1 MNAETLG
8 AQLAALPGARV
19 RAADHAAVGYDLDVA
34 LPESSLL
41 AAVGIMDGAGYFI
54 EGMTGVDWLGECE
67 ALRKEAEAKA
77 KKAAEAKAKEAAEAA
92 ESTENIEN
100 STSRTEST
108 PNAPGPF
115 MSALLIAGVAA
126 AGAIAG
132 AALGSALIA
141 VMESNHIPQEDELEV
156 VYDFNLYSARHRVC
170 LRVRTPRSNPQ
181 IHTIAEIYPIAH
193 WHEREIHEFFGIVF
207 IGHPY
212 LIPLLLPE
220 DAEYHPLLKDY
231 SA

>member
-41 AAVGIMDGAGYFI
+41 AAVGIMDGAGFFI

-77 KKAAEAKAKEAAEAA
+77 KKAAEAAAASAADAPDASEAAQPEAPA
-92 ESTENIEN
+92 QD
-100 STSRTEST
+100 
-108 PNAPGPF
+108 P
-115 MSALLIAGVAA
+115 
-126 AGAIAG
+126 
-132 AALGSALIA
+132 
-141 VMESNHIPQEDELEV
+141 IPQEDELEV
-156 VYDFNLYSARHRVC
+156 VYDFNLYAARHRVC
-170 LRVRTPRSNPQ
+170 LRVRTPRANPL

-193 WHEREIHEFFGIVF
+193 WQEREIHEFFGIVF

>member
-1 MNAETLG
+1 MSTNTLTDK
-8 AQLAALPGARV
+8 LAALPGAT
-19 RAADHAAVGYDLDVA
+19 ASATNHASVGYDLSVA

-41 AAVGIMDGAGYFI
+41 AAATIMDEAGYFL
-54 EGMTGVDWLGECE
+54 ECMTGVDWLGECA

-77 KKAAEAKAKEAAEAA
+77 KKAAEAAALAAAASAEATESAPDAPAAPQVVAAEP
-92 ESTENIEN
+92 
-100 STSRTEST
+100 T
-108 PNAPGPF
+108 PD
-115 MSALLIAGVAA
+115 S
-126 AGAIAG
+126 
-132 AALGSALIA
+132 
-141 VMESNHIPQEDELEV
+141 IPQEDALEV
-156 VYDFNLYSARHRVC
+156 VYVFNRFSARHRVN

-193 WHEREIHEFFGIVF
+193 WHEREVHEFFGIVF

>member
-1 MNAETLG
+1 MNGETLG

-41 AAVGIMDGAGYFI
+41 AAVGIMDGAGYFL

-67 ALRKEAEAKA
+67 ALRKEAEAKI
-77 KKAAEAKAKEAAEAA
+77 KKAVEAAAASAADAPDTSQAAPPEA
-92 ESTENIEN
+92 SVQN
-100 STSRTEST
+100 
-108 PNAPGPF
+108 P
-115 MSALLIAGVAA
+115 
-126 AGAIAG
+126 
-132 AALGSALIA
+132 
-141 VMESNHIPQEDELEV
+141 IPQEDELEV
-156 VYDFNLYSARHRVC
+156 VYDFNLYAARHRVC

-181 IHTIAEIYPIAH
+181 IHTIAETYPIAH

>member
-1 MNAETLG
+1 MSTNTLTDK
-8 AQLAALPGARV
+8 LAALPGAT
-19 RAADHAAVGYDLDVA
+19 ASATNHAAVGYDLSVA

-41 AAVGIMDGAGYFI
+41 AAVTIMDEAGYFL
-54 EGMTGVDWLGECE
+54 ECMTGVDWLGECA

-77 KKAAEAKAKEAAEAA
+77 KKDAEAA
-92 ESTENIEN
+92 AQAAALAAAASAETAEA
-100 STSRTEST
+100 
-108 PNAPGPF
+108 APDSP
-115 MSALLIAGVAA
+115 AAPQVVAA
-126 AGAIAG
+126 EPAQD
-132 AALGSALIA
+132 S
-141 VMESNHIPQEDELEV
+141 IPQEDALEA
-156 VYDFNLYSARHRVC
+156 VYIFNHFSARHRVN

-181 IHTIAEIYPIAH
+181 ISTIAEIYPIAH
-193 WHEREIHEFFGIVF
+193 WQEREIHEFFGIVF

>member
-8 AQLAALPGARV
+8 AQLAALPGASV
-19 RAADHAAVGYDLDVA
+19 RAADHASVGYDLDVA

-41 AAVGIMDGAGYFI
+41 AAVGIMDGAGYFL

-77 KKAAEAKAKEAAEAA
+77 KKAAEAAAASAEDAPSTSEAAPPETPVQ
-92 ESTENIEN
+92 ES
-100 STSRTEST
+100 
-108 PNAPGPF
+108 
-115 MSALLIAGVAA
+115 
-126 AGAIAG
+126 
-132 AALGSALIA
+132 
-141 VMESNHIPQEDELEV
+141 IPQEDELEV

>member
-41 AAVGIMDGAGYFI
+41 ASVGIMDGAGYFL

-77 KKAAEAKAKEAAEAA
+77 QKAAEA
-92 ESTENIEN
+92 
-100 STSRTEST
+100 
-108 PNAPGPF
+108 
-115 MSALLIAGVAA
+115 AA
-126 AGAIAG
+126 AT
-132 AALGSALIA
+132 AADAPDTSQAAPPEAPVQNPIS
-141 VMESNHIPQEDELEV
+141 MEDELEV
-156 VYDFNLYSARHRVC
+156 VYDFNLYAARHRVC

>member
-8 AQLAALPGARV
+8 AQLAALPGASV
-19 RAADHAAVGYDLDVA
+19 RAADHASVGYDLDVA

-41 AAVGIMDGAGYFI
+41 AAVGIMDGAGYFL

-77 KKAAEAKAKEAAEAA
+77 KKAAEAAAASA
-92 ESTENIEN
+92 EDAP
-100 STSRTEST
+100 STSQAAPPETPVQES
-108 PNAPGPF
+108 
-115 MSALLIAGVAA
+115 
-126 AGAIAG
+126 
-132 AALGSALIA
+132 
-141 VMESNHIPQEDELEV
+141 IPQEDELEV

>member
-77 KKAAEAKAKEAAEAA
+77 KKAAEAAAASAADAPDASEAAQPEAPA
-92 ESTENIEN
+92 QY
-100 STSRTEST
+100 
-108 PNAPGPF
+108 P
-115 MSALLIAGVAA
+115 
-126 AGAIAG
+126 
-132 AALGSALIA
+132 
-141 VMESNHIPQEDELEV
+141 IPQEDELEV
-156 VYDFNLYSARHRVC
+156 VYDFNLYAARHRVC
-170 LRVRTPRSNPQ
+170 LRVRTPRSNPK
-181 IHTIAEIYPIAH
+181 IHTIAEIFPIAH
-193 WHEREIHEFFGIVF
+193 WQEREIHEFFGIVF
-207 IGHPY
+207 VGHPY

>member
-1 MNAETLG
+1 MNAETLS

-19 RAADHAAVGYDLDVA
+19 RAVDHAAVGYDLEAA

-41 AAVGIMDGAGYFI
+41 AAVGIMDGAGYFL
-54 EGMTGVDWLGECE
+54 EGMGGVDWLGECE

-77 KKAAEAKAKEAAEAA
+77 KKAAEAAGTAESAENTEAAPQAEAPVQ
-92 ESTENIEN
+92 N
-100 STSRTEST
+100 
-108 PNAPGPF
+108 P
-115 MSALLIAGVAA
+115 
-126 AGAIAG
+126 
-132 AALGSALIA
+132 
-141 VMESNHIPQEDELEV
+141 IPQEDELEV
-156 VYDFNLYSARHRVC
+156 VYDFNLYAARHRVC

-181 IHTIAEIYPIAH
+181 LHTIAEIYPIAH

-207 IGHPY
+207 LGHPY

>member
-1 MNAETLG
+1 MNAETLC

-67 ALRKEAEAKA
+67 TLRKEAEAKA
-77 KKAAEAKAKEAAEAA
+77 KKAAEAAAASAADAPDASEAAQPEAPA
-92 ESTENIEN
+92 QD
-100 STSRTEST
+100 
-108 PNAPGPF
+108 P
-115 MSALLIAGVAA
+115 
-126 AGAIAG
+126 
-132 AALGSALIA
+132 
-141 VMESNHIPQEDELEV
+141 IPQEDELEV
-156 VYDFNLYSARHRVC
+156 VYDFNLYAARHRVC

>member
-8 AQLAALPGARV
+8 AQLAAQPGASV
-19 RAADHAAVGYDLDVA
+19 RAADHASVGYDLDVA

-41 AAVGIMDGAGYFI
+41 AAVGIMDGAGYFL
-54 EGMTGVDWLGECE
+54 EGMTGVDWFGECE

-77 KKAAEAKAKEAAEAA
+77 KKAAEAAAANAEDAPDASEAAPPETPVQ
-92 ESTENIEN
+92 ES
-100 STSRTEST
+100 
-108 PNAPGPF
+108 
-115 MSALLIAGVAA
+115 
-126 AGAIAG
+126 
-132 AALGSALIA
+132 
-141 VMESNHIPQEDELEV
+141 IPQEDELEV

>member
-1 MNAETLG
+1 MNANTLTD
-8 AQLAALPGARV
+8 QLAALPGAT
-19 RAADHAAVGYDLDVA
+19 ASATNHASVGYDISVA

-41 AAVGIMDGAGYFI
+41 AAVTILDEAGYFL
-54 EGMTGVDWLGECE
+54 ECMTGVDWLGECA

-77 KKAAEAKAKEAAEAA
+77 KKAAEAAAASAEAAEA
-92 ESTENIEN
+92 
-100 STSRTEST
+100 T
-108 PNAPGPF
+108 PDAPAAPT
-115 MSALLIAGVAA
+115 AVAA
-126 AGAIAG
+126 EPAPD
-132 AALGSALIA
+132 S
-141 VMESNHIPQEDELEV
+141 IPQEDALEV
-156 VYDFNLYSARHRVC
+156 VYVFNRFSARNRVN

-181 IHTIAEIYPIAH
+181 IPTIADIFPIAH
-193 WHEREIHEFFGIVF
+193 WQEREIHEFFGIVF

>member
-8 AQLAALPGARV
+8 AQLAAQPGASV
-19 RAADHAAVGYDLDVA
+19 RAVDHASVGYDLDVA

-41 AAVGIMDGAGYFI
+41 DAVGIMDGAGYFL

-77 KKAAEAKAKEAAEAA
+77 KKAAEA
-92 ESTENIEN
+92 
-100 STSRTEST
+100 
-108 PNAPGPF
+108 
-115 MSALLIAGVAA
+115 AA
-126 AGAIAG
+126 AS
-132 AALGSALIA
+132 AADAPDTSQAA
-141 VMESNHIPQEDELEV
+141 PPETPVQESIPQEDELEV

>member
-41 AAVGIMDGAGYFI
+41 ASVGIMDGAGYFL
-54 EGMTGVDWLGECE
+54 EGMTGVAWRGDGE
-67 ALRKEAEAKA
+67 ALRKEAEPKA
-77 KKAAEAKAKEAAEAA
+77 QKAAEA
-92 ESTENIEN
+92 
-100 STSRTEST
+100 
-108 PNAPGPF
+108 
-115 MSALLIAGVAA
+115 AA
-126 AGAIAG
+126 AT
-132 AALGSALIA
+132 AADAPDTSQAAPPEAPVQNPIS
-141 VMESNHIPQEDELEV
+141 MEDELEV
-156 VYDFNLYSARHRVC
+156 VYDFNLYAARHRVC

-193 WHEREIHEFFGIVF
+193 WHEREIHEFFGIIF

>member
-8 AQLAALPGARV
+8 AQLAALPGASV
-19 RAADHAAVGYDLDVA
+19 RAADHASVGYDLDVA

-41 AAVGIMDGAGYFI
+41 AAVGIMDGAGYFL

-67 ALRKEAEAKA
+67 ALRKEAEARA
-77 KKAAEAKAKEAAEAA
+77 KKAAEA
-92 ESTENIEN
+92 
-100 STSRTEST
+100 
-108 PNAPGPF
+108 
-115 MSALLIAGVAA
+115 AA
-126 AGAIAG
+126 AS
-132 AALGSALIA
+132 AADAPDTSQAA
-141 VMESNHIPQEDELEV
+141 PPETPVQESIPQEDELEV

>member
-8 AQLAALPGARV
+8 AQLAALPGASV
-19 RAADHAAVGYDLDVA
+19 RAADHASVGYDLDVA

-41 AAVGIMDGAGYFI
+41 AAVGIMDGAGYFL

-77 KKAAEAKAKEAAEAA
+77 KKAAEAAAASAADAPDASEAAQPEAPA
-92 ESTENIEN
+92 QD
-100 STSRTEST
+100 
-108 PNAPGPF
+108 P
-115 MSALLIAGVAA
+115 
-126 AGAIAG
+126 
-132 AALGSALIA
+132 
-141 VMESNHIPQEDELEV
+141 IPQEDELEV
-156 VYDFNLYSARHRVC
+156 VYDFNLYAARHRVC

-193 WHEREIHEFFGIVF
+193 WHEREVHEFFGIVF

>member
-1 MNAETLG
+1 MNANTLTD
-8 AQLAALPGARV
+8 QLAALPGAT
-19 RAADHAAVGYDLDVA
+19 ASATNHASVGYDISVA

-41 AAVGIMDGAGYFI
+41 AAVTILDEAGYFL
-54 EGMTGVDWLGECE
+54 ECMTGVDWLGECE

-77 KKAAEAKAKEAAEAA
+77 KKASEAAAASAAATESAPDVPAASTAPTAVAA
-92 ESTENIEN
+92 E
-100 STSRTEST
+100 
-108 PNAPGPF
+108 PAPD
-115 MSALLIAGVAA
+115 S
-126 AGAIAG
+126 
-132 AALGSALIA
+132 
-141 VMESNHIPQEDELEV
+141 IPQEDSLEV
-156 VYDFNLYSARHRVC
+156 VYVFNRFSARHRVN

-181 IHTIAEIYPIAH
+181 IPTIAEIYPIAH
-193 WHEREIHEFFGIVF
+193 WQEREIHEFFGIVF

>member
-19 RAADHAAVGYDLDVA
+19 RAADHASVGYDLDVA

-41 AAVGIMDGAGYFI
+41 AAVGIMDGAGYFL

-77 KKAAEAKAKEAAEAA
+77 KKAAEA
-92 ESTENIEN
+92 
-100 STSRTEST
+100 
-108 PNAPGPF
+108 
-115 MSALLIAGVAA
+115 AA
-126 AGAIAG
+126 AS
-132 AALGSALIA
+132 AADAPDTSQAA
-141 VMESNHIPQEDELEV
+141 PPETPVQESIPQEDELEV

>member
-77 KKAAEAKAKEAAEAA
+77 KKAAEAAAASAADAPDASEAAQPEAPA
-92 ESTENIEN
+92 QY
-100 STSRTEST
+100 
-108 PNAPGPF
+108 P
-115 MSALLIAGVAA
+115 
-126 AGAIAG
+126 
-132 AALGSALIA
+132 
-141 VMESNHIPQEDELEV
+141 IPQEDELEV
-156 VYDFNLYSARHRVC
+156 VYDFNLYAVRHRVC

>member
-1 MNAETLG
+1 MNANTLTD
-8 AQLAALPGARV
+8 QLAALPGAT
-19 RAADHAAVGYDLDVA
+19 ASATNHASVGYDISVA

-41 AAVGIMDGAGYFI
+41 AAVTILDEAGYFL
-54 EGMTGVDWLGECE
+54 ECMTGVDWLGECE

-77 KKAAEAKAKEAAEAA
+77 KKASEAAAASAAATESAPDAPATSTAPTAVAA
-92 ESTENIEN
+92 E
-100 STSRTEST
+100 
-108 PNAPGPF
+108 PAPD
-115 MSALLIAGVAA
+115 S
-126 AGAIAG
+126 
-132 AALGSALIA
+132 
-141 VMESNHIPQEDELEV
+141 IPQEDSLEV
-156 VYDFNLYSARHRVC
+156 VYVFNRFSARHRVN

-181 IHTIAEIYPIAH
+181 IPTIAEIFPIAH
-193 WHEREIHEFFGIVF
+193 WQEREIHEFFGIVF

>member
-41 AAVGIMDGAGYFI
+41 AAVGIMDEAGYFI
-54 EGMTGVDWLGECE
+54 EGMTGVDWFGECE

-77 KKAAEAKAKEAAEAA
+77 KKAAEA
-92 ESTENIEN
+92 
-100 STSRTEST
+100 
-108 PNAPGPF
+108 
-115 MSALLIAGVAA
+115 AA
-126 AGAIAG
+126 AS
-132 AALGSALIA
+132 AADAPDTSQAA
-141 VMESNHIPQEDELEV
+141 PPETPVQESIPQEDELEV

-193 WHEREIHEFFGIVF
+193 WHEREIHEFFGIIF

>member
-1 MNAETLG
+1 MNANTLTD
-8 AQLAALPGARV
+8 QLAALPGAT
-19 RAADHAAVGYDLDVA
+19 ASATNHASVGYDLSVA

-41 AAVGIMDGAGYFI
+41 AAATIMDEAGYFL
-54 EGMTGVDWLGECE
+54 ECMTGVDWLGECA

-77 KKAAEAKAKEAAEAA
+77 KKAAEAAALAAAASAEATESAPDAPAAPQVVAAEP
-92 ESTENIEN
+92 
-100 STSRTEST
+100 T
-108 PNAPGPF
+108 PD
-115 MSALLIAGVAA
+115 S
-126 AGAIAG
+126 
-132 AALGSALIA
+132 
-141 VMESNHIPQEDELEV
+141 IPQEDALEV
-156 VYDFNLYSARHRVC
+156 VYVFNRFSARHRVN

-181 IHTIAEIYPIAH
+181 IPTIAEIYPIAH
-193 WHEREIHEFFGIVF
+193 WQEREIHEFFGIVF

>member
-8 AQLAALPGARV
+8 AQLAAQPGASV
-19 RAADHAAVGYDLDVA
+19 RAADHASVGYDLDVA

-77 KKAAEAKAKEAAEAA
+77 KKAAEAAAASAADAPDASEAAQPEAPA
-92 ESTENIEN
+92 QY
-100 STSRTEST
+100 
-108 PNAPGPF
+108 P
-115 MSALLIAGVAA
+115 
-126 AGAIAG
+126 
-132 AALGSALIA
+132 
-141 VMESNHIPQEDELEV
+141 IPQEEELEV
-156 VYDFNLYSARHRVC
+156 VYDFNLYAARHRVC

>member
-41 AAVGIMDGAGYFI
+41 AAVGIMDGAGYFL
-54 EGMTGVDWLGECE
+54 EGMTGVDWFGECE

-77 KKAAEAKAKEAAEAA
+77 KKAAEAAAASAEDAPSTSEAAPPEAPVQNPI
-92 ESTENIEN
+92 S
-100 STSRTEST
+100 
-108 PNAPGPF
+108 
-115 MSALLIAGVAA
+115 M
-126 AGAIAG
+126 
-132 AALGSALIA
+132 
-141 VMESNHIPQEDELEV
+141 EDELEV
-156 VYDFNLYSARHRVC
+156 VYDFNLYAARHRVC

>member
-1 MNAETLG
+1 MRSS
-8 AQLAALPGARV
+8 AQGGRSQ
-19 RAADHAAVGYDLDVA
+19 GQ
-34 LPESSLL
+34 
-41 AAVGIMDGAGYFI
+41 
-54 EGMTGVDWLGECE
+54 
-67 ALRKEAEAKA
+67 
-77 KKAAEAKAKEAAEAA
+77 KAAEA
-92 ESTENIEN
+92 
-100 STSRTEST
+100 
-108 PNAPGPF
+108 
-115 MSALLIAGVAA
+115 AA
-126 AGAIAG
+126 ANAEDAPDASH
-132 AALGSALIA
+132 AAPPETSAQDP
-141 VMESNHIPQEDELEV
+141 IPQEDELEV
-156 VYDFNLYSARHRVC
+156 VYDFNLYAARHRVC

>member
-1 MNAETLG
+1 MNANTLTD
-8 AQLAALPGARV
+8 QLAALPGAT
-19 RAADHAAVGYDLDVA
+19 ASATNHASVGYDISVA

-41 AAVGIMDGAGYFI
+41 AAVTILDEAGYFL
-54 EGMTGVDWLGECE
+54 ECMTGVDWLGECE

-77 KKAAEAKAKEAAEAA
+77 KKASEAAAASAAATESAPDVPAASTAPTAVAA
-92 ESTENIEN
+92 EPAP
-100 STSRTEST
+100 ES
-108 PNAPGPF
+108 
-115 MSALLIAGVAA
+115 
-126 AGAIAG
+126 
-132 AALGSALIA
+132 
-141 VMESNHIPQEDELEV
+141 IPQEDSLEV
-156 VYDFNLYSARHRVC
+156 VYVFNRFSARHRVN

-181 IHTIAEIYPIAH
+181 IPTIAEIFPIAH
-193 WHEREIHEFFGIVF
+193 WQEREIHEFFGIVF

>member
-77 KKAAEAKAKEAAEAA
+77 KKAAEAAEAA
-92 ESTENIEN
+92 AASAEDAPDASHASPPE
-100 STSRTEST
+100 T
-108 PNAPGPF
+108 PAQDP
-115 MSALLIAGVAA
+115 
-126 AGAIAG
+126 
-132 AALGSALIA
+132 
-141 VMESNHIPQEDELEV
+141 IPQEDELEV
-156 VYDFNLYSARHRVC
+156 VYDFNLYAARHRVC

>member
-41 AAVGIMDGAGYFI
+41 AAVGIMDGAGYFL

-67 ALRKEAEAKA
+67 TLRKEAEAMA
-77 KKAAEAKAKEAAEAA
+77 KKAAE
-92 ESTENIEN
+92 T
-100 STSRTEST
+100 
-108 PNAPGPF
+108 
-115 MSALLIAGVAA
+115 AA
-126 AGAIAG
+126 ASAADATDTSQIAPPE
-132 AALGSALIA
+132 AP
-141 VMESNHIPQEDELEV
+141 VQESIPQEDELEV
-156 VYDFNLYSARHRVC
+156 VYDFNLYAARHRVC

>member
-77 KKAAEAKAKEAAEAA
+77 KKAAEAAAASSADAPDASEAAQPEAPA
-92 ESTENIEN
+92 QD
-100 STSRTEST
+100 
-108 PNAPGPF
+108 P
-115 MSALLIAGVAA
+115 
-126 AGAIAG
+126 
-132 AALGSALIA
+132 
-141 VMESNHIPQEDELEV
+141 IPQEDELEV
-156 VYDFNLYSARHRVC
+156 VYDFNLYAARHRVC

>member
-41 AAVGIMDGAGYFI
+41 AAVGIMDGAEYFL

-67 ALRKEAEAKA
+67 ALRKEAEARA
-77 KKAAEAKAKEAAEAA
+77 KKAAEA
-92 ESTENIEN
+92 
-100 STSRTEST
+100 
-108 PNAPGPF
+108 
-115 MSALLIAGVAA
+115 AA
-126 AGAIAG
+126 AS
-132 AALGSALIA
+132 AADAPDTSQAA
-141 VMESNHIPQEDELEV
+141 PPEAPVQESIPQEDELEV
-156 VYDFNLYSARHRVC
+156 VYDFNLYAARHRVC

-207 IGHPY
+207 LGHPY